1 MTSLDELAQDCL
13 VAAADAVLAEHGG
26 ATWTA
31 DGFAA
36 LVAAAKDE
44 LPDRAARLLRT
55 ATDVLAAAGAAR
67 TRLQKLVAP
76 AVAASAADAAA
87 QLSRLVRPGFV
98 AATGA
103 ARLPDVVRYVKA
115 IDLRLTKLPEAP
127 HKDQSNLREVAD
139 LERRYTDLL
148 RHTPRGDVTPE
159 MVDIGWMLEELRV
172 SVFAQS
178 LGAARGTSP
187 ARIVKALR
195 AVGG

>member
-1 MTSLDELAQDCL
+1 
-13 VAAADAVLAEHGG
+13 
-26 ATWTA
+26 
-31 DGFAA
+31 
-36 LVAAAKDE
+36 
-44 LPDRAARLLRT
+44 
-55 ATDVLAAAGAAR
+55 
-67 TRLQKLVAP
+67 LQKLVAP
-76 AVAASAADAAA
+76 AVAASAADAEA

-178 LGAARGTSP
+178 LGATRGTSP